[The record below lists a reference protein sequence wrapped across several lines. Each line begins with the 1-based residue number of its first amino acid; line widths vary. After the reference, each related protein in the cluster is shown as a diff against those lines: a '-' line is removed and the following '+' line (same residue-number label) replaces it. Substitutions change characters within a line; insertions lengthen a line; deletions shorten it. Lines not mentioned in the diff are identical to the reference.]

1 MSSVASWRPTV
12 GPAQKYKGHTITV
25 HPMAPDVIAAVDG
38 QALPNFYLTAEWARQ
53 AGMRFID
60 QREDENRK

>member
-1 MSSVASWRPTV
+1 MASVANWRYTI
-12 GPAQKYKGHTITV
+12 GPPQKYKGSTITV

-38 QALPNFYLTAEWARQ
+38 QALPNYYLTAEFARQ

-60 QREDENRK
+60 QREEEARK